1 MFLDLA
7 DELLPGLVE
16 GLYLHGSLG
25 FGEWYDGRS
34 DVDYVAVLSHRPDT
48 AATQA
53 LGELHDDLAE
63 TFPRPP
69 LDGPHVTWEDLA
81 RSSYDCPDVPC
92 TLDGAFRVGRV
103 DLHPVTWHE
112 LARHAVTVRG
122 PEPAR
127 VRVHADEHELRTYA
141 AGTLEDYWTARIEK
155 LRNAPEDQA
164 PGAETVAWFVL
175 GTSRLHHLLATHTL
189 TSKTGAGHYAVA
201 AFGQRWRPLVSEALA
216 VRVTG
221 DLTGAM
227 SGDELAAEVVEFSS
241 MVVETGLRIQV

>member
-7 DELLPGLVE
+7 DERLPGLLE

-48 AATQA
+48 ATTQA
-53 LGELHDDLAE
+53 LGRLHNHLSE

-69 LDGPHVTWEDLA
+69 LDGSHVTWADLA
-81 RSSYDCPDVPC
+81 RSSSACPDVPC
-92 TLDGAFRVGRV
+92 TLAGAFRIGRV
-103 DLHPVTWHE
+103 DIHPVTWHQ
-112 LARHAVTVRG
+112 LARHGLTMRG
-122 PEPAR
+122 PQLDR
-127 VRVHADEHELRTYA
+127 VRVHADEHELREYTA
-141 AGTLEDYWTARIEK
+141 RNLEEYWTPQIER
-155 LRNAPEDQA
+155 LRHAPEADA
-164 PGAETVAWFVL
+164 AAAETVAWFVL

-221 DLTGAM
+221 ELTGAM
-227 SGDELAAEVVEFSS
+227 PPAELATEVVEFSS
-241 MVVETGLRIQV
+241 MVVETGLTIQV